1 MDFCEFSCNFYS
13 KFSFQLL
20 KKVWFDANIIIQ
32 LIVHVT
38 PLVWRKINFQLN
50 FFKLF
55 FVLKLPH
62 EAERMQF
69 NGNRKSWG
77 FIGGIIILAAALIFL
92 GVFCTRSEE
101 NASPQQQQQNRQV
114 RSNQE
119 RAKKQ
124 KRIQKKRKKMV
135 SPKVASDE
143 VSIAQNRTQEKLQNL
158 VSPKV
163 VFDEVPISSAISQLQ
178 QLSKELDPEQ
188 TGVEIVIDNTVDPAE
203 KTVTMKA
210 ENLPLGAAIKYI
222 CKMTNLKYK
231 IEADGV
237 IVITP

>member
-1 MDFCEFSCNFYS
+1 M
-13 KFSFQLL
+13 KFS
-20 KKVWFDANIIIQ
+20 
-32 LIVHVT
+32 
-38 PLVWRKINFQLN
+38 
-50 FFKLF
+50 
-55 FVLKLPH
+55 
-62 EAERMQF
+62 
-69 NGNRKSWG
+69 GNRKSRG
-77 FIGGIIILAAALIFL
+77 FIGGIIFLAAAALIFL
-92 GVFCTRSEE
+92 GVFCTRPKE

-119 RAKKQ
+119 GAKKQ

-135 SPKVASDE
+135 SPKVVSDE
-143 VSIAQNRTQEKLQNL
+143 VSIAQNRTQEKLQNI

-163 VFDEVPISSAISQLQ
+163 VFDEIPISSAISQLQ

-203 KTVTMKA
+203 KNVTMKA